1 MFLTIAQSNSA
12 TALMKLAAIIC
23 TGVIGGACFTTGILL
38 GIEILTILGICVLV
52 LCILGLLLY
61 YIFIRPQQQQ
71 QQHPTLSTVSAIAQA
86 SLYST
91 NNMNTMKRNKSDTD
105 LELIN
110 RESIKNTVEDEQ
122 V

>member
-1 MFLTIAQSNSA
+1 MFLTIAQFNSA
-12 TALMKLAAIIC
+12 TALTKLAAIIC
-23 TGVIGGACFTTGILL
+23 TGVIGGACFTTGILMS
-38 GIEILTILGICVLV
+38 IDVLTILGICILV

-61 YIFIRPQQQQ
+61 YILSKPVQQQ

-110 RESIKNTVEDEQ
+110 RESAKNTVEDDL

>member
-1 MFLTIAQSNSA
+1 MWLTIAQSNSA
-12 TALMKLAAIIC
+12 TSLMKLAGIIS
-23 TGVIGGACFTTGILL
+23 TGVLGGACFTTGIVLR
-38 GIEILTILGICVLV
+38 IEILTIVGICVLI
-52 LCILGLLLY
+52 LCIIALLLY
-61 YIFIRPQQQQ
+61 YILSKPVQ

-86 SLYST
+86 SHYST

-110 RESIKNTVEDEQ
+110 RESAKHTIEDEQ

>member
-12 TALMKLAAIIC
+12 TALTKLAAIIC
-23 TGVIGGACFTTGILL
+23 TGVLGGACFTTGILMQ
-38 GIEILTILGICVLV
+38 IETLTILGICVLV
-52 LCILGLLLY
+52 LCIIGLILY
-61 YIFIRPQQQQ
+61 YILSKPVQ

-110 RESIKNTVEDEQ
+110 RESIKNTVEDDL

>member
-1 MFLTIAQSNSA
+1 MFLTVAQSNSA

-23 TGVIGGACFTTGILL
+23 TGVIGGACFTTGIILS
-38 GIEILTILGICVLV
+38 IEVLTVVGICVLV

-61 YIFIRPQQQQ
+61 YILSKPVQ

-86 SLYST
+86 SHYST

-110 RESIKNTVEDEQ
+110 RESIKNTVEDEL

>member
-1 MFLTIAQSNSA
+1 MYLTIAQSNSA
-12 TALMKLAAIIC
+12 TNLAKLAGIIS
-23 TGVIGGACFTTGILL
+23 TGLLGAACFTTGILMS
-38 GIEILTILGICVLV
+38 IQILTIVGICMLV

-61 YIFIRPQQQQ
+61 YILTKPVQ

-110 RESIKNTVEDEQ
+110 RESAKNTVEDEQ

>member
-1 MFLTIAQSNSA
+1 MTIAQSNTA
-12 TALMKLAAIIC
+12 TSLMKLAGIIS
-23 TGVIGGACFTTGILL
+23 TGVLGGACFTTGIVLR
-38 GIEILTILGICVLV
+38 IEILIIIGICILI

-61 YIFIRPQQQQ
+61 YILSKPVQQQ

-91 NNMNTMKRNKSDTD
+91 NNMNTMKRNKSNTD

-110 RESIKNTVEDEQ
+110 RESAKHTIEDEQ

>member
-1 MFLTIAQSNSA
+1 MFLTIAESNTA
-12 TALMKLAAIIC
+12 TSLMKLAGIIS
-23 TGVIGGACFTTGILL
+23 TGVLGGACFTTGIVLR
-38 GIEILTILGICVLV
+38 IEILIIIGICILI

-61 YIFIRPQQQQ
+61 YILSKPVQQQ

-110 RESIKNTVEDEQ
+110 RESAKHTIEDEQ

>member
-12 TALMKLAAIIC
+12 TSLMKLAGIIC
-23 TGVIGGACFTTGILL
+23 TGVLGGACFTTGIILR
-38 GIEILTILGICVLV
+38 IEILTIIGICVLV
-52 LCILGLLLY
+52 LCIIALLLY
-61 YIFIRPQQQQ
+61 YIFTRPLQQ
-71 QQHPTLSTVSAIAQA
+71 QQHPTLSTISAIAQA

-110 RESIKNTVEDEQ
+110 RESAKNTIEDEQ

>member
-12 TALMKLAAIIC
+12 TALMKLAGIIC
-23 TGVIGGACFTTGILL
+23 TGVLGGACFTTGIVLR
-38 GIEILTILGICVLV
+38 IEILTIVGICVLV
-52 LCILGLLLY
+52 LCIIALLLY
-61 YIFIRPQQQQ
+61 YILSKPIQQQ

-91 NNMNTMKRNKSDTD
+91 NNMNSMKRNKSDTD

-110 RESIKNTVEDEQ
+110 RESAKHSMEDEQ

>member
-1 MFLTIAQSNSA
+1 MFLSIAQSNTA
-12 TALMKLAAIIC
+12 TSLMKLAGIIT
-23 TGVIGGACFTTGILL
+23 TGLLGAACFTTGIVLR
-38 GIEILTILGICVLV
+38 IEILIIIGICILI

-61 YIFIRPQQQQ
+61 YILSKPVQQQ

-110 RESIKNTVEDEQ
+110 RESAKHTIEDEQ

>member
-12 TALMKLAAIIC
+12 TSLMKLAGIIC
-23 TGVIGGACFTTGILL
+23 TGVLGGACFTTGIILR
-38 GIEILTILGICVLV
+38 IEILTIIGICVLV
-52 LCILGLLLY
+52 LCIIALLLY
-61 YIFIRPQQQQ
+61 YIFTKPVQQQ
-71 QQHPTLSTVSAIAQA
+71 QQHPTLSTATAVAN
-86 SLYST
+86 LYST

-110 RESIKNTVEDEQ
+110 RETAKNTIEDEQ